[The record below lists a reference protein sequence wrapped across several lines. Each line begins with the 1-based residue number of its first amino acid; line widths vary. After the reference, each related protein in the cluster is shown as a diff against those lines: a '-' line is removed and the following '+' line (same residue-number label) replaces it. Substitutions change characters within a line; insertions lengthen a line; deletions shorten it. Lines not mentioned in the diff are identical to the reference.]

1 MLAAIGAIW
10 STHDP
15 YLLALAGFVCLI
27 ACFSTLS
34 LQSRASAGR
43 QIAWYWP
50 MAAGVVFG
58 CGVWATHFIAMLAS
72 QPAMGFALSPTLLSI
87 VIAILG
93 GAAAFLVL
101 GSRGGVAPAAIAGV
115 MLGLTVAGMHFVGMG
130 AMRLPDGYSV
140 ATDTASAAIVAGTV
154 LTTLVTVGVRNLQSL
169 FYRLL
174 GAAGLSAAILV
185 LHFTGM
191 AALVMNPG
199 SAPAG
204 DGATISPTSLAVS
217 VAAVSFSIVLL
228 SLAIALFHQHLSARQ
243 MQETIR
249 LRQIAGTTFEG
260 IIIER
265 HGIIIDV
272 NDIMCELIGSAADRL
287 VGCPVSAIAMPGDGT
302 AMTAHLA
309 GQTTG
314 SVELRLQTSDGTARP
329 VEMQSRAIDYNG
341 AASTVIAIRDLSAR
355 KHAEEKLQHFAH
367 HDPLTGL
374 ANSVRFNE
382 RLTHAL
388 LQMERT
394 PGSLAVLSLD
404 LDRFKMANELLGY
417 AGGNKLLIEV
427 AQRVRSVTGPLDTAA
442 RLGGDE
448 LAIVQL
454 SADQPKDAAELAAR
468 LVEALAAP
476 FQIDGQTIE
485 IGVSIGV
492 AVCPAD
498 GRTAST
504 LLRHADLALSR
515 AKLEGRGMFHFFEA
529 AMDRRH
535 RDRRA
540 MQVDLRQAIENGEIS
555 LHYQRLL
562 DFATDTTV
570 GFEALARWHHPA
582 RGPVSPVD
590 FIPLAEETGL
600 ILPLGRW
607 VLQTACRE
615 AASWKGQ
622 RLLAVNL
629 SPAQF
634 RQPDLPEMVATIL
647 QQSGLPPERLE
658 LEVTEGLLIDDTERA
673 VTMLNALKDQGIRI
687 SLDDFG
693 TGYSSLSYLRKFP
706 FDKIKIDK
714 SFVQGLGVDKDAD
727 AIVGVVIALARSLKL
742 QVIAEG
748 IETQAQFD
756 LLRKLGCDQGQGFLI
771 GRPVAFDHAMEEN
784 KVLAMPGVIRGP

>member
-15 YLLALAGFVCLI
+15 YQLALAAFVCLI

-34 LQSRASAGR
+34 LQSRARAGP
-43 QIAWYWP
+43 QAAWYWP
-50 MAAGVVFG
+50 LAAGVTFG

-72 QPAMGFALSPTLLSI
+72 QPAMSFALSPTVLSI
-87 VIAILG
+87 VITILG
-93 GAAAFLVL
+93 GAAAFSML
-101 GSRGGVAPAAIAGV
+101 GSGGRAARACLAGLL
-115 MLGLTVAGMHFVGMG
+115 LGLTIAGMHFVGMS
-130 AMRLPDGYSV
+130 AMRLSDGYSV
-140 ATDTASAAIVAGTV
+140 ATNTAAAAIVAGTI
-154 LTTLVTVGVRNLQSL
+154 LTTLVTVGVRDLRSS
-169 FYRLL
+169 FHRLL
-174 GAAGLSAAILV
+174 GAAGLSAAILI

-191 AALVMNPG
+191 AALVRAPG
-199 SAPAG
+199 NAPAG
-204 DGATISPTSLAVS
+204 EGMTISSTSLAVS
-217 VAAVSFSIVLL
+217 VAAVSVSIVLL
-228 SLAIALFHQHLSARQ
+228 SLAVSLFDQHLSARK

-265 HGIIIDV
+265 HGSIIDV
-272 NDIMCELIGSAADRL
+272 NDIMCKLMGSTADAL
-287 VGCPVSAIAMPGDGT
+287 VGCPVTAMAMPVDRPL
-302 AMTAHLA
+302 MTAHLA
-309 GQTTG
+309 GQTAG
-314 SVELRLQTSDGTARP
+314 SVELRLQQADGTVRP
-329 VEMQSRAIDYNG
+329 VEVQSRAIAYNG
-341 AASTVIAIRDLSAR
+341 SASNVIAIRDLSAR

-374 ANSVRFNE
+374 SNSVRFNE
-382 RLTHAL
+382 RLTHVL
-388 LQMERT
+388 LQMERS
-394 PGSLAVLSLD
+394 PGGLAVMSLD
-404 LDRFKMANELLGY
+404 LDRFKLANELLGH

-427 AQRVRSVTGPLDTAA
+427 AQRIRGATGSLDTVA

-448 LAIVQL
+448 LAIMQP
-454 SADQPKDAAELAAR
+454 SSDQPKDAADLAGR
-468 LVEALAAP
+468 VVEAIAEP
-476 FQIDGQTIE
+476 FVIDGQRIE

-492 AVCPAD
+492 AVFPAD
-498 GRTAST
+498 GRTAAT
-504 LLRHADLALSR
+504 LLRHADLAMSR
-515 AKLEGRGMFHFFEA
+515 AKQEGRGRFQFFEA
-529 AMDRRH
+529 AMDRRQ

-540 MQVDLRQAIENGEIS
+540 MELDLRHAIDRDELT

-562 DFATDTTV
+562 DFVTDTTV
-570 GFEALARWHHPA
+570 GFEALARWRHPV
-582 RGPVSPVD
+582 RGNVSPVD

-607 VLQTACRE
+607 VLETACRE
-615 AASWKGQ
+615 AASWRGQ

-634 RQPDLPEMVATIL
+634 CQPDLPEMVAEIL
-647 QQSGLPPERLE
+647 QQSGLAPERLE
-658 LEVTEGLLIDDTERA
+658 LEVTEGLLIDNTERA
-673 VTMLNALKDQGIRI
+673 VTMLKALKDQGIRM

-714 SFVQGLGVDKDAD
+714 SFVQGLGIDKDAD

-771 GRPVAFDHAMEEN
+771 GRPVAFDHAIEESQ
-784 KVLAMPGVIRGP
+784 VIAFPSSAKSM

>member
-1 MLAAIGAIW
+1 
-10 STHDP
+10 
-15 YLLALAGFVCLI
+15 
-27 ACFSTLS
+27 
-34 LQSRASAGR
+34 
-43 QIAWYWP
+43 
-50 MAAGVVFG
+50 
-58 CGVWATHFIAMLAS
+58 
-72 QPAMGFALSPTLLSI
+72 
-87 VIAILG
+87 
-93 GAAAFLVL
+93 
-101 GSRGGVAPAAIAGV
+101 
-115 MLGLTVAGMHFVGMG
+115 
-130 AMRLPDGYSV
+130 
-140 ATDTASAAIVAGTV
+140 
-154 LTTLVTVGVRNLQSL
+154 
-169 FYRLL
+169 
-174 GAAGLSAAILV
+174 
-185 LHFTGM
+185 
-191 AALVMNPG
+191 
-199 SAPAG
+199 
-204 DGATISPTSLAVS
+204 
-217 VAAVSFSIVLL
+217 
-228 SLAIALFHQHLSARQ
+228 
-243 MQETIR
+243 
-249 LRQIAGTTFEG
+249 
-260 IIIER
+260 
-265 HGIIIDV
+265 
-272 NDIMCELIGSAADRL
+272 
-287 VGCPVSAIAMPGDGT
+287 
-302 AMTAHLA
+302 
-309 GQTTG
+309 
-314 SVELRLQTSDGTARP
+314 
-329 VEMQSRAIDYNG
+329 
-341 AASTVIAIRDLSAR
+341 
-355 KHAEEKLQHFAH
+355 
-367 HDPLTGL
+367 
-374 ANSVRFNE
+374 
-382 RLTHAL
+382 
-388 LQMERT
+388 
-394 PGSLAVLSLD
+394 
-404 LDRFKMANELLGY
+404 
-417 AGGNKLLIEV
+417 
-427 AQRVRSVTGPLDTAA
+427 VTGPLDTAA